1 MSTKETAKKKA
12 ESEQT
17 LTSDN
22 TGIIGKRTSLY
33 VSRRLAQNLGR
44 VDEGGVGERIADIID
59 RYQFIVKLHRKRVFQ
74 HFTDDELAAVSR
86 ASENY
91 EWYPASAIAQG
102 LGVALAEN
110 PSAADGLDVDTVEL
124 VRRLAELTYEE
135 SVAVLEICREQLW
148 SEQARVAGRRRER
161 RGKPAEPGA
170 GGAKSGGELKSGERD
185 E

>member
-1 MSTKETAKKKA
+1 MAGKQTTEKTTPER
-12 ESEQT
+12 EQT
-17 LTSDN
+17 PTDN

-33 VSRRLAQNLGR
+33 VSRRLAQNLGH

-59 RYQFIVKLHRKRVFQ
+59 RYQFIVKLHRRRVFQ
-74 HFTDDELAAVSR
+74 HFTDDELVAISR

-102 LGVALAEN
+102 LGVALAEY
-110 PSAADGLDVDTVEL
+110 PDAAEGLEVDTVEL

-148 SEQARVAGRRRER
+148 SRRARETGRSKER
-161 RGKPAEPGA
+161 RSQGKPAKGTNI
-170 GGAKSGGELKSGERD
+170 
-185 E
+185 